1 MINGRTG
8 INGDANPPNK
18 QTKIKIINKAKSLS
32 FERKKWN
39 GGKTFEENKKV
50 LKK

>member
-8 INGDANPPNK
+8 INGDANSPNK

-32 FERKKWN
+32 FERKKN
-39 GGKTFEENKKV
+39 GMGVKL
-50 LKK
+50 LKRIRKS